1 MDDVELREL
10 RYFVAV
16 AEELNFS
23 RAAERIGMAQPPLS
37 RAISK
42 LEHRLGVRLL
52 NRDSRRVSLTPA
64 GRTLLQAANGV
75 LESMAAAVRETRR
88 AAEERPSFTVTAK
101 PGVANGLLRRI
112 VTAFTA
118 TPGTPPVEILVSP
131 YRRQAELVRDGRA
144 DMALLNS
151 PFDARG
157 LETEL
162 LLSER
167 RVAALSV
174 DHPLASRETI
184 SRAELAG
191 EPIARWPDSTPAE
204 RLYWAGGSDDPFR
217 AGEAESER
225 AEDVKV
231 LGPEVSDSGEL
242 LDVIG
247 LGQAVAVV
255 PEHTAVQ
262 YPRPDIRY
270 VPVPDAAPTLTAI
283 GWRAGRRDRV
293 LGAFLRTARQVAAE
307 STTPVE
313 TGAAATAA
321 GPAATPALR

>member
-1 MDDVELREL
+1 MDVELREL

-52 NRDSRRVSLTPA
+52 DRDTRRVSLTPA
-64 GRTLLQAANGV
+64 GETLLGAANGL
-75 LESMAAAVRETRR
+75 LESMAAAVRDTRR
-88 AAEERPSFTVTAK
+88 AAQPAPAFTVTAK

-112 VTAFTA
+112 VNAFA
-118 TPGTPPVEILVSP
+118 ALPGSPPVDILVSP

-144 DMALLNS
+144 DLALLNS

-162 LLSER
+162 LLSEE
-167 RVAALSV
+167 RVAALSAE
-174 DHPLASRETI
+174 HPLAGRASL
-184 SRAELAG
+184 SRADLAG
-191 EPIARWPDSTPAE
+191 EPIARWPESTPAE

-217 AGEAESER
+217 ADDAFR
-225 AEDVKV
+225 AADVEV
-231 LGPEVSDSGEL
+231 LGPEVSDSAEL

-255 PEHTAVQ
+255 PAHTARQ

-270 VPVPDAAPTLTAI
+270 VPVPDAAPTITAI
-283 GWRAGRRDRV
+283 GWRAGRRDPV
-293 LGAFLRTARQVAAE
+293 LGAFLRAARLVAAE
-307 STTPVE
+307 PAEPVAS
-313 TGAAATAA
+313 G
-321 GPAATPALR
+321 GPASSAEPAEAVLG